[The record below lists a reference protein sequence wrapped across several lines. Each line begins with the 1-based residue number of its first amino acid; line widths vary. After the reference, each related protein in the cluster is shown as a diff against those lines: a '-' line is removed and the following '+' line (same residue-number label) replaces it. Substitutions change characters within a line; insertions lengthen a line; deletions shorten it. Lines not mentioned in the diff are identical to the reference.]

1 MSDKNNTEQSENGEA
16 CDGCGYIRTANENNE
31 SECPQCGLQSNGVE
45 LDTHHPGNTQG
56 EDAHMHAA
64 GNNRVTARNRMPGTY
79 IDRNDIR
86 RGGQGNRANRDLL
99 FRILRE
105 HVRMN
110 STRPTFADDCIGQ
123 IRNLGLGQEI
133 ENVLIGIFRA
143 CLNEAK
149 DEADVG
155 PLPRNEMRFMTD
167 RDAAYRQRICVVAGL
182 RAAAAF
188 GLCEGILS
196 ARYAQTW
203 DLEIGDCQRM
213 TKKFISRIKRM
224 IVAEYGDEDE
234 ARRIEAIQQQR
245 RTHLH
250 RDNELSA
257 QVCQLR
263 ETLTN
268 EGLDKHSIRTLMRQ
282 VSGWIRKLGEPGVDA
297 VFANVRADMLVAI
310 LIRRAM
316 ASQRIRNLFSITA
329 EGLGLSA
336 GGVTQRAGRLAGE
349 LDFFLDRP

>member
-1 MSDKNNTEQSENGEA
+1 MTDEKDTDQTGNGEA

-79 IDRNDIR
+79 IDRNDICR
-86 RGGQGNRANRDLL
+86 GQGNRANRDLL
-99 FRILRE
+99 YRILRE

-110 STRPTFADDCIGQ
+110 CTRPTFADDCIGQ
-123 IRNLGLGQEI
+123 IRALGLGLEI
-133 ENVLIGIFRA
+133 ENTLIGIFRA
-143 CLNEAK
+143 CLNEAE
-149 DEADVG
+149 DEAEVG

-188 GLCEGILS
+188 SLCEGILS

-213 TKKFISRIKRM
+213 TKKFGSRIKRL

-268 EGLDKHSIRTLMRQ
+268 EGLDNKTIRALMRQ
-282 VSGWIRKLGEPGVDA
+282 VSGWIRKLDEPGVDA

-316 ASQRIRNLFSITA
+316 ASQRVRNLFSITA

-349 LDFFLDRP
+349 LDYFLDHP

>member
-1 MSDKNNTEQSENGEA
+1 MNDEKDTDLTESEEA
-16 CDGCGYIRTANENNE
+16 CDGCGYTRTANENNE
-31 SECPQCGLQSNGVE
+31 SECPQCGLQPNGEE
-45 LDTHHPGNTQG
+45 LDTQHPGNTQG

-86 RGGQGNRANRDLL
+86 RGQGNRANRDLL
-99 FRILRE
+99 YRILRE

-110 STRPTFADDCIGQ
+110 CTRPTFADDCIGQ
-123 IRNLGLGQEI
+123 IRDLGLGREI
-133 ENVLIGIFRA
+133 ENILIGIFRA
-143 CLNEAK
+143 CLNEAEN
-149 DEADVG
+149 EAEVG

-167 RDAAYRQRICVVAGL
+167 RDAAYRQRVCVVAGL

-203 DLEIGDCQRM
+203 DLKIGDCQRM
-213 TKKFISRIKRM
+213 TKKFGSRIKRL

-268 EGLDKHSIRTLMRQ
+268 EGLEKKTIHTLMRQ

-316 ASQRIRNLFSITA
+316 SSQRIRNLFSITA

-336 GGVTQRAGRLAGE
+336 GGVTQRAGRLADE
-349 LDFFLDRP
+349 LDYFLDHP